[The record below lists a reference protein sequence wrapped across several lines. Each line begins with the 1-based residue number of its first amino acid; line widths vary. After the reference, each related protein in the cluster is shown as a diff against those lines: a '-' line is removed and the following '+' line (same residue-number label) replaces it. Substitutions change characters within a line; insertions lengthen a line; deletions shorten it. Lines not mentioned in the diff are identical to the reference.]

1 MPFPQQ
7 GVAKN
12 GQPLHYAVGAVIE
25 REGKFLLIDRAI
37 TPYGFAGIAGH
48 VDEKELPEEAL
59 CREVQEEAGVTVEK
73 YKLLLEKEIDG
84 VTCSRGIGVH
94 YWYIYSCT
102 ISGTITTNTREVKS
116 FGWFTPNEIKKLPLE
131 PSFAYL
137 LKAIR
142 II

>member
-12 GQPLHYAVGAVIE
+12 SQPLHYAVGAVIE

-59 CREVQEEAGVTVEK
+59 CREVQEEAGVIVES
-73 YKLLLEKEIDG
+73 YKLLLEKEIDS
-84 VTCSRGIGVH
+84 VTCSRSISIH
-94 YWYIYSCT
+94 YWYLYSCT
-102 ISGTITTNTREVKS
+102 ISGTIKTNRREVKS
-116 FGWFTPNEIKKLPLE
+116 FGWFTPQEIKKLLLE

-137 LKAIR
+137 LKAVK

>member
-1 MPFPQQ
+1 MSTSPASPATARSCRLMVKS
-7 GVAKN
+7 GSSSRRRV
-12 GQPLHYAVGAVIE
+12 
-25 REGKFLLIDRAI
+25 
-37 TPYGFAGIAGH
+37 GH